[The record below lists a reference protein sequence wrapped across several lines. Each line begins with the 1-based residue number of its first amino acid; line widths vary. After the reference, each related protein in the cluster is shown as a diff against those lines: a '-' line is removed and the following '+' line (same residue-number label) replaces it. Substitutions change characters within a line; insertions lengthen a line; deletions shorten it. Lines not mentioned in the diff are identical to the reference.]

1 MDFIDTHAHLYL
13 EHFSS
18 DIAEVIQRARDHEVS
33 AIYLPNIDRDS
44 IDSMI
49 DLEKSNPG
57 YCMSMIG
64 LHPCSVNLNYE
75 KELKNIRGWLE
86 KRKFVAIGE
95 IGTDLYW
102 DKTFIEQQEDAL
114 KIQIEW
120 AKEYML
126 PIVLHSRDSL
136 DKTIDIIE
144 RYYFPELRGIFHCFT
159 GDLHQAEKIMD
170 LGFLI
175 GVGGVST
182 FKNSKIGDT
191 IKDIPLECIVLET
204 DSPYL
209 SPTPHR
215 GKRNEPSYI
224 PIIAE
229 KLASLTGRSLSDVAH
244 ITTENANNIF
254 KK

>member
-1 MDFIDTHAHLYL
+1 MKFIDTHAHLYL

-18 DIAEVIQRARDHEVS
+18 DIAEVIQRAREHEVS

-49 DLEKSNPG
+49 DLENANPG

-64 LHPCSVNLNYE
+64 LHPCSINLNYE
-75 KELKNIRGWLE
+75 KELGKIKGWLE

-114 KIQIEW
+114 KIQIGW
-120 AKEYML
+120 AKDYMV

-144 RYYFPELRGIFHCFT
+144 RNYFPELHGIFHCFT
-159 GDLHQAEKIMD
+159 GDLHQAQKIMD

-182 FKNSKIGDT
+182 FKNSQIGDT

-209 SPTPHR
+209 SPTPYR

-224 PIIAE
+224 PLIAE

-254 KK
+254 KR